1 MTVSAQSTAM
11 GLAFDA
17 VGFLLIITSIPLSFG
32 IYKLFTKDESLPF
45 QSFLGEKTSK
55 HVLVALLLL
64 LLIPYG
70 ALLLFP
76 IVFILSFVSPAGRMD
91 WSEHRN
97 QRILAIGMVM
107 LMLGVSGFMPVET
120 PRAPDEWG
128 EPFAT
133 ENPYAPAWPASE
145 QYTWVFVEPLDP
157 TNFEVV
163 QSLVIRTPHQPN
175 PFQQVESSIWVSSL
189 LGLQES
195 RMRQAIDLVDERVP
209 IRIDSDAFRLDQK
222 GDAQSHLFRPGSG
235 NVELN
240 VWVYDVL
247 STSSTDPDGTK
258 VGEVVVV
265 GQSHWGGTVELVVI
279 VRPWFHDGLA
289 TDPYAESYVNAWLDV

>member
-1 MTVSAQSTAM
+1 M
-11 GLAFDA
+11 GLAYDA
-17 VGFLLIITSIPLSFG
+17 VGILLIAISIPLSFG
-32 IYKLFTKDESLPF
+32 IYNLFMKNESLPF
-45 QSFLGEKTSK
+45 NAFLGEKTSM
-55 HVLVALLLL
+55 HVLGALLLL

-76 IVFILSFVSPAGRMD
+76 IVLLLSFVSPAGRMD

-97 QRILAIGMVM
+97 ERILAIGMVM
-107 LMLGVSGFMPVET
+107 LMLGVSGFIPVET

-163 QSLVIRTPHQPN
+163 QSLTTRAPHQPN

-222 GDAQSHLFRPGSG
+222 GDAQSHLFRPSSG

-265 GQSHWGGTVELVVI
+265 GQSNWGGTVELVVV

-289 TDPYAESYVNAWLDV
+289 TDPYAESYVNAWLEV

>member
-1 MTVSAQSTAM
+1 MMVCEKSCSM

-17 VGFLLIITSIPLSFG
+17 VGILLIAISVPLSFG
-32 IYKLFTKDESLPF
+32 IYKLYRKNESLPF
-45 QSFLGEKTSK
+45 NAFLGEKTSM
-55 HVLVALLLL
+55 HVLVVLLLL

-76 IVFILSFVSPAGRMD
+76 IILLLSFVSPAGRMD
-91 WSEHRN
+91 WSENRN
-97 QRILAIGMVM
+97 ERILAIVMVM

-145 QYTWVFVEPLDP
+145 QYTWVFVESLNPK
-157 TNFEVV
+157 NFEVV
-163 QSLVIRTPHQPN
+163 QSLTIRTPHQPN

-189 LGLQES
+189 LGIQES
-195 RMRQAIDLVDERVP
+195 RMRQAIDLVDERVL

-222 GDAQSHLFRPGSG
+222 GDAQSHLFRPSSG

-247 STSSTDPDGTK
+247 STSSIDPDGTK

-265 GQSHWGGTVELVVI
+265 GQSNWGGTVELVVV

-289 TDPYAESYVNAWLDV
+289 TDPYAESYVNAWLDA

>member
-1 MTVSAQSTAM
+1 M

-17 VGFLLIITSIPLSFG
+17 VGILLIAISIPLSFG
-32 IYKLFTKDESLPF
+32 IYKLYMKNESLPF
-45 QSFLGEKTSK
+45 NEFLGEKTSM

-76 IVFILSFVSPAGRMD
+76 IVLLLSFVSPAGRMD

-97 QRILAIGMVM
+97 QRILAIVMVM
-107 LMLGVSGFMPVET
+107 LMLGVSGFMPIET
-120 PRAPDEWG
+120 PRTPEEWG

-157 TNFEVV
+157 TNFEIV
-163 QSLVIRTPHQPN
+163 QSLTIRTPHQPN

-222 GDAQSHLFRPGSG
+222 GDAQSHLFRPNSG

-265 GQSHWGGTVELVVI
+265 GQSNWGGTVELVVV

-289 TDPYAESYVNAWLDV
+289 TDPYAESYVNAWLDE